1 MGISILHKN
10 DRASG
15 TEPISDKVLYHLSLD
30 RTFSQICADKKKREY
45 FFRILLSTLKDEAEV
60 IYRQEVLK
68 DLVKYSELLEGLIS
82 LSKRFFE
89 LIEAQKNAG
98 REARRLVLAG
108 TESRDAAKNIL
119 QAQALTLKRAL
130 TFVKAYRELLVNY
143 ELTSEGLLSLS
154 RNCAEICDKPEF
166 SELITFCSKYE
177 NFSECG
183 YWDFRFSLNDDGY
196 INGFA
201 LADHRYILI
210 TDPELKK
217 KGFSIFKKTEEIYPC
232 ARLYPKNDGYFDRLA
247 VSALSELSSLFES
260 VSNQI
265 FEKFGGI
272 EKELDF
278 YYVASEYIKTL
289 SDKNVPIAYP
299 RFSQDNSIRV
309 KRLYDLYLLVNQNDV
324 SRIEP
329 NDFILGTQSGGM
341 LLFGDNGSGKTVYLR
356 SVGTMQLLTSAGLP
370 VPCESAETVLFTGIV
385 THFSESEKEFCAGNE
400 AGRFEQ
406 EVRELAKTVDGL
418 APGSLV
424 LLNEVFQSTAY
435 SEGADALYYLLKH
448 FTALSI
454 RWVLV
459 THLTQLENRLSPTEA
474 TVHYATENY
483 RIK

>member
-10 DRASG
+10 ERAS
-15 TEPISDKVLYHLSLD
+15 EPEHLHDKVLYHLSLD

-45 FFRILLSTLKDEAEV
+45 FFGILLAPLKDEAEV

-68 DLVKYSELLEGLIS
+68 EFVKYPALLEGLIS
-82 LSKRFFE
+82 LSKRFCE

-98 REARRLVLAG
+98 REARRLVSTG
-108 TESRDAAKNIL
+108 TASKDAAKNIL
-119 QAQALTLKRAL
+119 QLQALTLKRTL
-130 TFVKAYRELLVNY
+130 LFVKAYRELLVNY

-154 RNCAEICDKPEF
+154 RTCAEMRDKPEF

-177 NFSECG
+177 SFSECG
-183 YWDFRFSLNDDGY
+183 YWDFRFSLNGDGY
-196 INGFA
+196 IDGYE
-201 LADHRYILI
+201 LTDHRHIRI

-217 KGFSIFKKTEEIYPC
+217 KGLSIFKKTEEIYPC
-232 ARLYPKNDGYFDRLA
+232 ARLYPKRDGYFDRLA

-324 SRIEP
+324 SRIVP
-329 NDFILGTQSGGM
+329 NDFIFGAQSGGM

-356 SVGTMQLLTSAGLP
+356 SAGTMQLLASAGLP

-459 THLTQLENRLSPTEA
+459 THLTQLEDRFSSDEA
-474 TVHYATENY
+474 TVRRTSKGYTL
-483 RIK
+483 I